1 MEKDDSIVNFHPP
14 SHIPGVGVFESLEKR
29 FSPVKQET
37 VDMKKAPNSTCTSN
51 KKNHYWKC
59 TSSNKRLKSP
69 PSSPPSPSSPSSPS
83 LRQSKLTEESFS
95 PKKMCAINAFS
106 RQEQPVAYSAPLHCS
121 VPLGASLHGA
131 DCDPGLGKNFTET
144 QMNSLQA
151 LKEESFQQTVLTTV
165 SSFMSQSRKPPPA
178 LVFYL
183 LKDILLSEQCSCS
196 KQCYRLLKEIQVLHP
211 VAARQMISQK
221 ITWEFISMLVRL
233 SKCTVIKFQ
242 SGDSSLAVNAL
253 LALSFLISVME
264 DEVKVKTFSHVRTS
278 AHRLLNV
285 VKWANHIQD
294 VISWIEEATLQHCF
308 KRSNHG
314 CMLDMCPA
322 YLLQRMLMLSLTVS
336 ERPED
341 CSSRIAGEMIL
352 AYCQM
357 PSLGCKTLLLQSMQ
371 SPLLRAKLI
380 EIIVRN
386 FCPLQQDHDNA
397 VPRSG
402 LRHIIFVD
410 FRRSPPG
417 LIDGVS
423 LSESVD
429 SCEEFIMLHAY
440 WLQSLVFSR
449 KRSLQRNTSGSF
461 RTLSMDDGD
470 ALTEIDQN
478 VVKLRARLEKLC
490 NPSKLSQRSYQLLD
504 LISSLQSFA
513 PKIPVV
519 TAPYSQS

>member
-1 MEKDDSIVNFHPP
+1 MYLFISPKVKVEKDDSIVNFRPP
-14 SHIPGVGVFESLEKR
+14 PCIPGVGESLENI
-29 FSPVKQET
+29 SPVKQTE
-37 VDMKKAPNSTCTSN
+37 DMTNAPNCTSN
-51 KKNHYWKC
+51 KKNHHLES

-69 PSSPPSPSSPSSPS
+69 PSSPS
-83 LRQSKLTEESFS
+83 LKQSKLTEESFS
-95 PKKMCAINAFS
+95 PKKRCAINPLL

-121 VPLGASLHGA
+121 VLLGTSYHDA

-151 LKEESFQQTVLTTV
+151 LKEETFQQTVLTTV
-165 SSFMSQSRKPPPA
+165 STFMNQSRKPPPA

-183 LKDILLSEQCSCS
+183 LNDILLSKQCSCL

-221 ITWEFISMLVRL
+221 ITWEFISVLVQL
-233 SKCTVIKFQ
+233 SKCTIIKFE

-264 DEVKVKTFSHVRTS
+264 DEVKVKTFSRVRTS
-278 AHRLLNV
+278 AFRLLNV
-285 VKWANHIQD
+285 AKWANHIQD
-294 VISWIEEATLQHCF
+294 VISWIEKATLQHHF
-308 KRSNHG
+308 KQSNHG
-314 CMLDMCPA
+314 CMVDVCPV

-336 ERPED
+336 EQPED
-341 CSSRIAGEMIL
+341 CSSRIANEVIL

-357 PSLGCKTLLLQSMQ
+357 PSLGYKTLLLQSMQ
-371 SPLLRAKLI
+371 SHPLRAKLI

-386 FCPLQQDHDNA
+386 FCPPSSVLSEQDELGT
-397 VPRSG
+397 VPISG

-410 FRRSPPG
+410 FKRSPPG

-423 LSESVD
+423 LSERVN
-429 SCEEFIMLHAY
+429 SCEEFIMLQAY

-449 KRSLQRNTSGSF
+449 KRSLQRNTSDSF
-461 RTLSMDDGD
+461 RTLSMDDED
-470 ALTEIDQN
+470 ALTEIDQY
-478 VVKLRARLEKLC
+478 VVQLRARLEKSC
-490 NPSKLSQRSYQLLD
+490 SPSKLSQRSYQLLD

-513 PKIPVV
+513 PKTHVV